1 MSTSETQPCPSGQAG
16 IRLIASV
23 VFLFF
28 SCHLFSQQRVKGF
41 VFSKED
47 GKPVSY
53 ASVVSDRGAGVVTD
67 TSGMF
72 SFWVNRRVRLR
83 DSVQISA
90 VGYKKI
96 KITVADILKN
106 GDLRLEQIS
115 KELEN
120 VIIVSSLK
128 GSPSRFGYY
137 RSWNE
142 KGTGGEIGQ
151 VMELPQKNLR
161 LKAVHVKIN
170 QNYDTCWLK
179 LHIRHVERTLPDEEL
194 LKEEIIVPAT
204 VKYGLMEFDLGK
216 HNIRLSRSTI
226 FVSFEVLRCSAPG
239 SDIPSFFFMGS
250 EEGENLFRDTPRSH
264 WDSGNRYTIYIKL
277 ILE

>member
-1 MSTSETQPCPSGQAG
+1 MIAMSTTNC
-16 IRLIASV
+16 RLTALIV
-23 VFLFF
+23 LLLF
-28 SCHLFSQQRVKGF
+28 SCNLFSQQRVKGF
-41 VFSKED
+41 VYSKED
-47 GKPVSY
+47 GKPVSF
-53 ASVVSDRGAGVVTD
+53 ASVISDKGAGTVTD

-72 SFWVNRRVRLR
+72 SFWVNRRVKLK
-83 DSVQISA
+83 DSVQVSA

-96 KITVADILKN
+96 RITVADILMKN
-106 GDLRLEQIS
+106 DLWLEQMPR
-115 KELEN
+115 ELEN

-128 GSPSRFGYY
+128 GNPAQFGYY

-151 VMELPQKNLR
+151 IMELPQKNLR
-161 LKAVHVKIN
+161 LKAVHIKIN
-170 QNYDTCWLK
+170 QNYDTCWLR
-179 LHIRHVERTLPDEEL
+179 LHIRNVGGALPEDEL

-204 VKYGLMEFDLGK
+204 MKFGLMEFDLGK
-216 HNIRLSRSTI
+216 NNIRLLPAAV
-226 FVSFEVLRCSAPG
+226 FVGFEVLRCSTPQ

-250 EEGENLFRDTPRSH
+250 EEGENLFRDTALSN